1 MINVAVVFGGE
12 SFEHDISVITAVQLL
27 GRANM
32 PNYNLIPIYID
43 KNGKWFTGDELFDL
57 DNYGDFRKLKECAIT
72 CSSQYL
78 YYVKRNKLKQYVKID
93 VAIMCLHGGQGEGG
107 GVSGLFDLADIPYS
121 ACDLCA
127 SAICLDKVIFK
138 DIMRG
143 LSIATVDGFCVN
155 EEEYLLEKDAIKEK
169 INKFGYPIILKPSRL
184 GSSIG
189 VEVVGS
195 ENEFDSKL
203 VSAFKYD
210 SRVLIEKYV
219 DIDKEINI
227 ALLKDKG
234 SLIYSNTE
242 EPIRSS
248 EILSFDEKYKKGVG
262 GFESIKRI
270 YPAKISDKLSKKIK
284 DISGNIYTSLN
295 LYGVVRFDFI
305 LDKNKKLYINEVNT
319 IPGSMANYLFD
330 KDIYPYEKVID
341 ILISNAINR
350 NIKLKKNCTAFS
362 SDVLASGMKILEK

>member
-1 MINVAVVFGGE
+1 MINVAVIFGGE
-12 SFEHDISVITAVQLL
+12 SFEHDISIITAVQLL

-57 DNYGDFRKLKECAIT
+57 DNYGNFRKLKECAIT

-78 YYVKRNKLKQYVKID
+78 YSIKGNKMKQYAKID

-107 GVSGLFDLADIPYS
+107 GVSGLFELANIPYT

-127 SAICLDKVIFK
+127 SAICLDKIIFK
-138 DIMRG
+138 DIMCG
-143 LSIATVDGFCVN
+143 LGIDTVDSFSVA
-155 EEEYLLEKDAIKEK
+155 EEEYLLDKELVRNK
-169 INKFGYPIILKPSRL
+169 FNKFGYPIILKPSRL

-189 VEVVGS
+189 IEVVAN
-195 ENEFDSKL
+195 ENELDSKL
-203 VSAFKYD
+203 ENAFKYD
-210 SRVLIEKYV
+210 SRVLIEKFV

-227 ALLKDKG
+227 ALVKDKG
-234 SLIYSNTE
+234 SWIFSNTE

-270 YPAKISDKLSKKIK
+270 CPAKISDKMLKKIK
-284 DISGNIYTSLN
+284 DISQNIYTSLN

-330 KDIYPYEKVID
+330 KEVYPYEKIID

-350 NIKLKKNCTAFS
+350 NIKNNKNCTLFS
-362 SDVLASGMKILEK
+362 TDVLVDGMKILEK